1 VDILTGVVD
10 VGGGLRG
17 IYGAGVFDW
26 CLQNDV
32 RFDFNIGVSA
42 GSANVMSYMAG
53 QQGRNYIFY
62 TQYSF
67 RRDYMSFHEFIRTG
81 NYVNLEY
88 VFGEAL
94 SNSGGEYPLDYDTA
108 AAEVASGRIVKI
120 VSTDAVTGR
129 PTYFDF
135 SDMSRDDYGA
145 VKASSCVPLVCK
157 PYEWKGRLYY
167 DGGISDP
174 IPYKKAFECGC
185 DKVVII
191 LTKPKHGIRES
202 KNEERAAR
210 YIRRK
215 FPQTAHEL
223 KHRAELYNRELRG
236 ALELEK
242 QGKVLII
249 APEDIGG
256 MRTLNR
262 DFSDM
267 DKMYSEGYSDAKAIM
282 DFI

>member
-1 VDILTGVVD
+1 MTGVVD

-145 VKASSCVPLVCK
+145 VKASSCVPL
-157 PYEWKGRLYY
+157 
-167 DGGISDP
+167 
-174 IPYKKAFECGC
+174 
-185 DKVVII
+185 
-191 LTKPKHGIRES
+191 
-202 KNEERAAR
+202 
-210 YIRRK
+210 
-215 FPQTAHEL
+215 
-223 KHRAELYNRELRG
+223 
-236 ALELEK
+236 
-242 QGKVLII
+242 
-249 APEDIGG
+249 
-256 MRTLNR
+256 
-262 DFSDM
+262 
-267 DKMYSEGYSDAKAIM
+267 
-282 DFI
+282 